1 MLHFS
6 RKINCNRSVP
16 HTYESMGKKDFIYVR
31 STNES
36 MSVEQSIRFRFSAH
50 TRHLIKLT
58 IISAVVVVIAGSLA
72 LLIGF
77 RLLSSSLDGLLVPTY
92 IIAMCAVAILL
103 LVLVLQYGY
112 AHSGVWIEPDKIR
125 VRFPGTDEQEMA
137 WSEAL
142 FAVDEGEAYL
152 RASKGKEGVGF
163 LFGERRYVRLFLEGM
178 MPEQR
183 AQCEQ
188 VLAEHVPVRQPLR
201 FTLMTLLNSKGELVA
216 RGRMYLFEDIFVCV
230 ENRGEKRVFLIA
242 SLKDLDSIKQRASF
256 YVGNLEC
263 EAFTFRYRKEY
274 VIMLGYETTFNR
286 GIGNSS
292 HWSITGSAAEWVEEI
307 QKRKNS

>member
-1 MLHFS
+1 MDLE
-6 RKINCNRSVP
+6 
-16 HTYESMGKKDFIYVR
+16 T
-31 STNES
+31 
-36 MSVEQSIRFRFSAH
+36 EQVIRFRFSAH
-50 TRHLIKLT
+50 TRHLVRLT
-58 IISAVVVVIAGSLA
+58 IISAVVVVIAGTLA

-77 RLLSSSLDGLLVPTY
+77 RLLSGFDGLLLPAY

-112 AHSGVWIEPDKIR
+112 THSGVWIEPDKIR

-142 FAVDEGEAYL
+142 FVVDEGEEYL
-152 RASKGKEGVGF
+152 RLSKGKEGVGF
-163 LFGERRYVRLFLEGM
+163 LFGEKRYVRLFLEGM
-178 MPEQR
+178 TPEER
-183 AQCEQ
+183 AQCEKT
-188 VLAEHVPVRQPLR
+188 LAEHVPVRTPLR

-216 RGRMYLFEDIFVCV
+216 RGRMYLFEDTFLCV
-230 ENRGEKRVFLIA
+230 ENRGEKRVFVCA
-242 SLKDLDSIKQRASF
+242 PLKDLEAVKLRASY

-263 EAFTFRYRKEY
+263 EAFTFRYRKEH

-292 HWSITGSAAEWVEEI
+292 HWSATGFASEWVEEI
-307 QKRKNS
+307 QTRKAFRA

>member
-1 MLHFS
+1 M
-6 RKINCNRSVP
+6 
-16 HTYESMGKKDFIYVR
+16 
-31 STNES
+31 STNEP
-36 MSVEQSIRFRFSAH
+36 MNTEHIIRYRFTAH
-50 TRHLIKLT
+50 TRHLIMLT
-58 IISAVVVVIAGSLA
+58 IISAVVVVIAGSMA

-77 RLLSSSLDGLLVPTY
+77 RLLPINLDGLLLPAY

-112 AHSGVWIEPDKIR
+112 AHSGVWIEPDKLR
-125 VRFPGTDEQEMA
+125 VRFPGMDEQEMA

-152 RASKGKEGVGF
+152 LASKGKEGVGF
-163 LFGERRYVRLFLEGM
+163 LFGERRYVRLYLEGM

-183 AQCEQ
+183 AQFEQ
-188 VLAEHVPVRQPLR
+188 MLAEHVPVRRPLR

-216 RGRMYLFEDIFVCV
+216 RGRLYLFDEALLCA
-230 ENRGEKRVFLIA
+230 ENRGEKRVFLYA

-256 YVGNLEC
+256 YIGNLEC
-263 EAFTFRYRKEY
+263 EAFTFRYRKEH

-292 HWSITGSAAEWVEEI
+292 HWSVTGNAAEWVEAI
-307 QKRKNS
+307 QKRKDS

>member
-1 MLHFS
+1 M
-6 RKINCNRSVP
+6 N
-16 HTYESMGKKDFIYVR
+16 T
-31 STNES
+31 
-36 MSVEQSIRFRFSAH
+36 EQSIRFRYAAH
-50 TRHLIKLT
+50 TRHLIMLT
-58 IISAVVVVIAGSLA
+58 IISAIVVVIAGSMA

-77 RLLSSSLDGLLVPTY
+77 RLLPINLDGLLLPAY

-112 AHSGVWIEPDKIR
+112 SHSGVWIEPDKIR

-142 FAVDEGEAYL
+142 FAVDEGEEYL
-152 RASKGKEGVGF
+152 RVSKGKEGVGF
-163 LFGERRYVRLFLEGM
+163 LFGEKRYVRLFLEGM

-188 VLAEHVPVRQPLR
+188 VLAEYVPVRRPLR

-216 RGRMYLFEDIFVCV
+216 RGRLYLFDDTLLCA
-230 ENRGEKRVFLIA
+230 ENRGEKRVFLYA
-242 SLKDLDSIKQRASF
+242 SLKDLDSVKQRASF

-263 EAFTFRYRKEY
+263 EAFTFRYRKEH

-292 HWSITGSAAEWVEEI
+292 HWSVTGNAKEWVEDI
-307 QKRKNS
+307 QKRKDS

>member
-1 MLHFS
+1 M
-6 RKINCNRSVP
+6 N
-16 HTYESMGKKDFIYVR
+16 T
-31 STNES
+31 
-36 MSVEQSIRFRFSAH
+36 EQIIRFRYTAH
-50 TRHLIKLT
+50 TRHLFLLT
-58 IISAVVVVIAGSLA
+58 IISAVVVVIAGSIS

-77 RLLSSSLDGLLVPTY
+77 RLLSSNLNGLLLPAY

-112 AHSGVWIEPDKIR
+112 THSGVWIGPDKIR

-142 FAVDEGEAYL
+142 FAVDEGEEYL
-152 RASKGKEGVGF
+152 RASKGKEGIGF

-188 VLAEHVPVRQPLR
+188 ILAEHIPVRRPLR

-216 RGRMYLFEDIFVCV
+216 RGRLYLFDDALLCA
-230 ENRGEKRVFLIA
+230 ENRGEKRVFVNA
-242 SLKDLDSIKQRASF
+242 SLKDLDSVKQRASF
-256 YVGNLEC
+256 YVGSLEC
-263 EAFTFRYRKEY
+263 EAFTFRYRKEH

-292 HWSITGSAAEWVEEI
+292 HWSVTGRAAEWVEDI
-307 QKRKNS
+307 QERKDS

>member
-1 MLHFS
+1 M
-6 RKINCNRSVP
+6 NA
-16 HTYESMGKKDFIYVR
+16 
-31 STNES
+31 
-36 MSVEQSIRFRFSAH
+36 EQIIRFRYAAH
-50 TRHLIKLT
+50 TRHLIRLT
-58 IISAVVVVIAGSLA
+58 IISAIVVVIAGSMA

-77 RLLSSSLDGLLVPTY
+77 RLLPINLDGLLLPAY

-103 LVLVLQYGY
+103 LVLILQYGY

-125 VRFPGTDEQEMA
+125 VRFPGTDEQEMV

-142 FAVDEGEAYL
+142 FAVDEGEEYL

-188 VLAEHVPVRQPLR
+188 VLAEHVPVRRPLR

-216 RGRMYLFEDIFVCV
+216 RGRLYLFDDAMLCA
-230 ENRGEKRVFLIA
+230 ENRGEKRVFLYA
-242 SLKDLDSIKQRASF
+242 SLIDLDSVKQRASF
-256 YVGNLEC
+256 YVGNMEC

-274 VIMLGYETTFNR
+274 VVMLGYETTFNR
-286 GIGNSS
+286 GIGSSS
-292 HWSITGSAAEWVEEI
+292 HWSVTGNAAEWVEDIE
-307 QKRKNS
+307 KRKIS

>member
-1 MLHFS
+1 M
-6 RKINCNRSVP
+6 N
-16 HTYESMGKKDFIYVR
+16 T
-31 STNES
+31 
-36 MSVEQSIRFRFSAH
+36 EQIMRYRFTSH
-50 TRHLIKLT
+50 TRHLILLT
-58 IISAVVVVIAGSLA
+58 IISAVVVVIAGSMA

-77 RLLSSSLDGLLVPTY
+77 RLLPINLDGLLLPAY

-112 AHSGVWIEPDKIR
+112 AHSGVWIESDKLR
-125 VRFPGTDEQEMA
+125 VRFPGMDEQEMA
-137 WSEAL
+137 WSDAL

-152 RASKGKEGVGF
+152 LASKGKEGVGF
-163 LFGERRYVRLFLEGM
+163 LFGERRYVRLYLEGM
-178 MPEQR
+178 IPEQR
-183 AQCEQ
+183 AQFEQ
-188 VLAEHVPVRQPLR
+188 MLAEHVPVRRPLC

-216 RGRMYLFEDIFVCV
+216 RGRLYLFDDALLCA
-230 ENRGEKRVFLIA
+230 ENRSEKRVFLYA

-263 EAFTFRYRKEY
+263 EAFTFRYRKEH

-292 HWSITGSAAEWVEEI
+292 HWSVTGNAAEWVEAI
-307 QKRKNS
+307 QKRKDS

>member
-1 MLHFS
+1 M
-6 RKINCNRSVP
+6 N
-16 HTYESMGKKDFIYVR
+16 T
-31 STNES
+31 
-36 MSVEQSIRFRFSAH
+36 EQIIRYRFTSH
-50 TRHLIKLT
+50 TRHLILLT
-58 IISAVVVVIAGSLA
+58 IISAVVVVIAGSMA

-77 RLLSSSLDGLLVPTY
+77 RLLPINLDGLLLPVY

-112 AHSGVWIEPDKIR
+112 AHSGVWIESDKLR
-125 VRFPGTDEQEMA
+125 VRFPGMDEQEMA

-142 FAVDEGEAYL
+142 FAVDEGEEYL
-152 RASKGKEGVGF
+152 HASKGKEGVGF
-163 LFGERRYVRLFLEGM
+163 LFGERRYVRLYLEGM

-183 AQCEQ
+183 AQFEQ
-188 VLAEHVPVRQPLR
+188 MLAEHVPVRRPLR

-216 RGRMYLFEDIFVCV
+216 RGRLYLFDDALLCA
-230 ENRGEKRVFLIA
+230 ENRGEKRVFLYA

-256 YVGNLEC
+256 YIGNLEC
-263 EAFTFRYRKEY
+263 EAFTFRFRKEY

-292 HWSITGSAAEWVEEI
+292 HWSVTGNAAEWVEAI
-307 QKRKNS
+307 QKRKDS

>member
-1 MLHFS
+1 M
-6 RKINCNRSVP
+6 N
-16 HTYESMGKKDFIYVR
+16 
-31 STNES
+31 NE
-36 MSVEQSIRFRFSAH
+36 QTIRFRFSAH
-50 TRHLIKLT
+50 TRHLIILT
-58 IISAVVVVIAGSLA
+58 IISAVVVVIAGSIA

-77 RLLSSSLDGLLVPTY
+77 RLLPDNPDGLLLPAY

-112 AHSGVWIEPDKIR
+112 THSGVWIEPDKIR
-125 VRFPGTDEQEMA
+125 VRFPGTDEQEMT

-142 FAVDEGEAYL
+142 FAVDEGEEYL
-152 RASKGKEGVGF
+152 RVSKGKEGVGF
-163 LFGERRYVRLFLEGM
+163 LFGGRRYVRLFLEGM
-178 MPEQR
+178 MPKQR

-188 VLAEHVPVRQPLR
+188 VLAEHVPVRRPLR

-216 RGRMYLFEDIFVCV
+216 RGRMYLFDDAFLCV
-230 ENRGEKRVFLIA
+230 ENRGEKRVFVNA

-256 YVGNLEC
+256 YIGNLEC
-263 EAFTFRYRKEY
+263 EAFTFRYRKEH

-292 HWSITGSAAEWVEEI
+292 HWSVTGSAAEWVEAL
-307 QKRKNS
+307 KKWKDSKNSIP

>member
-1 MLHFS
+1 M
-6 RKINCNRSVP
+6 
-16 HTYESMGKKDFIYVR
+16 
-31 STNES
+31 STNEP
-36 MSVEQSIRFRFSAH
+36 MNTEQSMRFRYTAH
-50 TRHLIKLT
+50 TRHLILLT
-58 IISAVVVVIAGSLA
+58 IISAVVVVIAGSMA

-77 RLLSSSLDGLLVPTY
+77 RLLSSSLDGLLLPAY

-112 AHSGVWIEPDKIR
+112 SQSGVWIEPDKIR

-142 FAVDEGEAYL
+142 FAVDEGEEYL

-178 MPEQR
+178 MPEER

-188 VLAEHVPVRQPLR
+188 VLAKHVPVRCPVR

-216 RGRMYLFEDIFVCV
+216 RGRMYLFEDSLLCA
-230 ENRGEKRVFLIA
+230 ENRGEKRVFVNA
-242 SLKDLDSIKQRASF
+242 SLNDLDSAKQRASF

-263 EAFTFRYRKEY
+263 EAFTFRYRKEHI
-274 VIMLGYETTFNR
+274 IMLGYETTFNR
-286 GIGNSS
+286 GIGSSS
-292 HWSITGSAAEWVEEI
+292 HWSVTGSAAEWVEEI
-307 QKRKNS
+307 HKRKNP

>member
-1 MLHFS
+1 M
-6 RKINCNRSVP
+6 N
-16 HTYESMGKKDFIYVR
+16 T
-31 STNES
+31 
-36 MSVEQSIRFRFSAH
+36 EQIMRYRFTSH
-50 TRHLIKLT
+50 TRHLILLT
-58 IISAVVVVIAGSLA
+58 IISAVVVVIAGSMA

-77 RLLSSSLDGLLVPTY
+77 RLLPINLDGLLLPAY

-112 AHSGVWIEPDKIR
+112 AHSGVWIESDKLR
-125 VRFPGTDEQEMA
+125 VRFPGMDEQEMA

-152 RASKGKEGVGF
+152 LASKGKEGVGF
-163 LFGERRYVRLFLEGM
+163 LFGERRYVRLYLEGM
-178 MPEQR
+178 IPEQR
-183 AQCEQ
+183 AQFEQ
-188 VLAEHVPVRQPLR
+188 VLAEHVPVRRPLC

-216 RGRMYLFEDIFVCV
+216 RGRLYLFDDALLCA
-230 ENRGEKRVFLIA
+230 ENRSEKRVFLYA

-263 EAFTFRYRKEY
+263 EAFTFRYRKEH

-292 HWSITGSAAEWVEEI
+292 HWSVTGNAAEWVEAI
-307 QKRKNS
+307 RKRKDS

>member
-1 MLHFS
+1 M
-6 RKINCNRSVP
+6 N
-16 HTYESMGKKDFIYVR
+16 T
-31 STNES
+31 
-36 MSVEQSIRFRFSAH
+36 EQIIRYRFASH
-50 TRHLIKLT
+50 TRHLIMLT
-58 IISAVVVVIAGSLA
+58 IISAVVVVIAGSMA

-77 RLLSSSLDGLLVPTY
+77 RLLPINLDGLLLPAY

-112 AHSGVWIEPDKIR
+112 AHSGVWIESDKLR
-125 VRFPGTDEQEMA
+125 VRFPGMDEQEMA

-152 RASKGKEGVGF
+152 LASKGKEGVGF
-163 LFGERRYVRLFLEGM
+163 LFGERRYVRLYLEGM

-183 AQCEQ
+183 AQFEQ
-188 VLAEHVPVRQPLR
+188 MLAEHVPVRRPLR

-216 RGRMYLFEDIFVCV
+216 RGRLYLFDDALLCA
-230 ENRGEKRVFLIA
+230 ENRGEKRVFLYA

-256 YVGNLEC
+256 YIGNLEC
-263 EAFTFRYRKEY
+263 EAFTFRFRKEY

-292 HWSITGSAAEWVEEI
+292 HWSVTGNAAEWVEAIE
-307 QKRKNS
+307 KRKDS

>member
-1 MLHFS
+1 MN
-6 RKINCNRSVP
+6 I
-16 HTYESMGKKDFIYVR
+16 
-31 STNES
+31 
-36 MSVEQSIRFRFSAH
+36 EQIIRYRFASH
-50 TRHLIKLT
+50 TRHLIMLT
-58 IISAVVVVIAGSLA
+58 IISAVVVVIAGSMA

-77 RLLSSSLDGLLVPTY
+77 RLLPINLDGLLLPAY

-112 AHSGVWIEPDKIR
+112 AHSGVWIESDKLR
-125 VRFPGTDEQEMA
+125 VRFPGMDEQEMA

-152 RASKGKEGVGF
+152 LASKGKEGVGF
-163 LFGERRYVRLFLEGM
+163 LFGERRYVRLYLEGM

-183 AQCEQ
+183 AQFEQ
-188 VLAEHVPVRQPLR
+188 MLAEHVPVRRPLR

-216 RGRMYLFEDIFVCV
+216 RGRLYLFDDALLCA
-230 ENRGEKRVFLIA
+230 ENRGEKRVFLYA

-256 YVGNLEC
+256 YIGNLEC
-263 EAFTFRYRKEY
+263 EAFTFRFRKEY

-292 HWSITGSAAEWVEEI
+292 HWSVTGMAAEWVEAI
-307 QKRKNS
+307 QKRKDS

>member
-1 MLHFS
+1 M
-6 RKINCNRSVP
+6 N
-16 HTYESMGKKDFIYVR
+16 T
-31 STNES
+31 
-36 MSVEQSIRFRFSAH
+36 EQIMRYRFTSH
-50 TRHLIKLT
+50 TRHLIMLT
-58 IISAVVVVIAGSLA
+58 IISAVVVVIAGSMA

-77 RLLSSSLDGLLVPTY
+77 RLLPINLDGLLLPAY

-112 AHSGVWIEPDKIR
+112 AHSGVWIESDKLR
-125 VRFPGTDEQEMA
+125 VRFPGMDEQEMA

-152 RASKGKEGVGF
+152 LASKGKEGVGF
-163 LFGERRYVRLFLEGM
+163 LFGERRYVRLYLEGM
-178 MPEQR
+178 IPEQR
-183 AQCEQ
+183 AQFEQ
-188 VLAEHVPVRQPLR
+188 VLAEHVPVRRPLC

-216 RGRMYLFEDIFVCV
+216 RGRLYLFDDALLCA
-230 ENRGEKRVFLIA
+230 ENRSEKRVFLYA

-256 YVGNLEC
+256 YIGNLEC
-263 EAFTFRYRKEY
+263 EAFTFRFRKEY

-292 HWSITGSAAEWVEEI
+292 HWSVTGMAAEWVEAI
-307 QKRKNS
+307 QKRKDS

>member
-1 MLHFS
+1 M
-6 RKINCNRSVP
+6 N
-16 HTYESMGKKDFIYVR
+16 T
-31 STNES
+31 
-36 MSVEQSIRFRFSAH
+36 EQIIRYRFTSH
-50 TRHLIKLT
+50 TRHLIRLT
-58 IISAVVVVIAGSLA
+58 IISAVVVVIAGSMA

-77 RLLSSSLDGLLVPTY
+77 RLLSINLDGLLLPAY

-112 AHSGVWIEPDKIR
+112 AHSGVWIESDKLR
-125 VRFPGTDEQEMA
+125 VRFPGMDEQEMA

-152 RASKGKEGVGF
+152 LARKCKEAVRF
-163 LFGERRYVRLFLEGM
+163 LFRERRYVRLYLEGM
-178 MPEQR
+178 IPEQR
-183 AQCEQ
+183 AQFEQ
-188 VLAEHVPVRQPLR
+188 VLAEHVPVRRPLR

-216 RGRMYLFEDIFVCV
+216 RGRLYLFDNTLLCT
-230 ENRGEKRVFLIA
+230 ENRGEKRVFLYA
-242 SLKDLDSIKQRASF
+242 PLKDLDSIKQRASF

-263 EAFTFRYRKEY
+263 EAFTFRYRKEH

-292 HWSITGSAAEWVEEI
+292 HWSVTGNAAEWVEDI
-307 QKRKNS
+307 QKRKDS

>member
-1 MLHFS
+1 M
-6 RKINCNRSVP
+6 N
-16 HTYESMGKKDFIYVR
+16 T
-31 STNES
+31 
-36 MSVEQSIRFRFSAH
+36 EQIMRYRFTSH
-50 TRHLIKLT
+50 TRHLILLT
-58 IISAVVVVIAGSLA
+58 IISAVVVVIAGSMA

-77 RLLSSSLDGLLVPTY
+77 RLLPINLDGLLLPAY

-112 AHSGVWIEPDKIR
+112 AHSGVWIESDKLR
-125 VRFPGTDEQEMA
+125 VRFPGMDEQEMA

-152 RASKGKEGVGF
+152 LASKGKEGVGF
-163 LFGERRYVRLFLEGM
+163 LFGERRYVRLYLEGM

-183 AQCEQ
+183 AQFEQ
-188 VLAEHVPVRQPLR
+188 MLAEHVPVRRPLR

-216 RGRMYLFEDIFVCV
+216 RGRLYLFDDALLCA
-230 ENRGEKRVFLIA
+230 ENRGEKRVFLYA

-256 YVGNLEC
+256 YIGNLEC
-263 EAFTFRYRKEY
+263 EAFTFRFRKEY

-292 HWSITGSAAEWVEEI
+292 HWSVTGMAAEWVEAI
-307 QKRKNS
+307 QKRKDS

>member
-1 MLHFS
+1 MN
-6 RKINCNRSVP
+6 IENV
-16 HTYESMGKKDFIYVR
+16 
-31 STNES
+31 
-36 MSVEQSIRFRFSAH
+36 IRYRFTSH
-50 TRHLIKLT
+50 TRHLITLT
-58 IISAVVVVIAGSLA
+58 IISAVVVVIAGSVA

-77 RLLSSSLDGLLVPTY
+77 RLLPINLDGLLLPSY
-92 IIAMCAVAILL
+92 IIAMCAVAVLL

-112 AHSGVWIEPDKIR
+112 AHSGVWIEPDKLR
-125 VRFPGTDEQEMA
+125 VRFPGMDEQEMT

-142 FAVDEGEAYL
+142 FAVDEGEEYL
-152 RASKGKEGVGF
+152 LASKGKEGVGF
-163 LFGERRYVRLFLEGM
+163 LFGKTRYVRLYLEGM

-183 AQCEQ
+183 AQFEQ
-188 VLAEHVPVRQPLR
+188 MLAEHVPVRRPLR

-216 RGRMYLFEDIFVCV
+216 RGRLYLFDDALLCA
-230 ENRGEKRVFLIA
+230 ENRGEKRVFLYA

-263 EAFTFRYRKEY
+263 EAFTFRYRKEH

-292 HWSITGSAAEWVEEI
+292 HWSVTGNAAEWVEAI
-307 QKRKNS
+307 QKRKDS